1 MGFRSFSWAEA
12 SAAVITFAMETGC
25 CLIGLDSLAAALLP
39 AIGRLATAVA
49 EEVAEAIA
57 RALGCL
63 DFSFG

>member
-12 SAAVITFAMETGC
+12 SAAVITFVVEVA
-25 CLIGLDSLAAALLP
+25 DALLP
-39 AIGRLATAVA
+39 AIDRLATVVVVMGVA
-49 EEVAEAIA
+49 GAIA